1 MEALHKTSLAL
12 ERFVVFIG
20 KAASWLI
27 VPLVFIIMIDVIT
40 RKIQWIKELSAEI
53 TVEYGF
59 SISFMAQDLEWHI
72 HGVLLLLTFGYAYL
86 YNAHVRV
93 DIFRELAGRRRQAW
107 IEIIGLIFA
116 MIFLFY
122 MIKIAWDF
130 TVASY
135 YQGEGSESTV
145 GLGNRFIIKSFLV
158 WGFGLT
164 FIAAFAM
171 LLRSVVFLFGSQV
184 LSREAEN
191 LIPYFTDK
199 SVLPKLKM
207 NPDGTVEAEGVE
219 EFEGGGH

>member
-12 ERFVVFIG
+12 ERVAVFIG

-40 RKIQWIKELSAEI
+40 RKIQWIKEASADI

-59 SISFMAQDLEWHI
+59 SISFIAQDLEWHV
-72 HGVLLLLTFGYAYL
+72 HGVLLLMTFGYAYL

-107 IEIIGLIFA
+107 IELIGLIFA
-116 MIFLFY
+116 MIFLYY
-122 MIKIAWDF
+122 MIRFSWDF

-135 YQGEGSESTV
+135 NQGEGSESMV

-164 FIAAFAM
+164 FIAALAM
-171 LLRSVVFLFGSQV
+171 FLRSIVFLFGNEV
-184 LSREAEN
+184 VSRDAERA
-191 LIPYFTDK
+191 IPYFTDQQ
-199 SVLPKLKM
+199 VLPKLKM

-219 EFEGGGH
+219 EYEGGGH